1 MNKNPHL
8 EKIIDFYHSHKR
20 MPSYREIMN
29 LIGFKSKNA
38 AFKLVSKLI
47 DYGYLQKD
55 KTGRLI
61 PGKAFREISLLGV
74 VEAGFPSPAEEETSD
89 TLSLDDW
96 LIKNKEATYI
106 LKVQGDSMK
115 DAGIMEGDMVLV
127 ERTADAKDG
136 QIVIALVD
144 NEWTLKY
151 LRKKRDK
158 VYLEPANKKY
168 KPIFPKESLKIEAVV
183 KAVIRKY

>member
-1 MNKNPHL
+1 
-8 EKIIDFYHSHKR
+8 
-20 MPSYREIMN
+20 MN

>member
-1 MNKNPHL
+1 MNKHPYL
-8 EKIIDFYHSHKR
+8 QKIIDFYQRSKR
-20 MPSYREIMN
+20 MPSYAEIAS

-38 AFKLVSKLI
+38 VYKLVAKLI
-47 DYGYLQKD
+47 DHGYLQKD

-61 PGKAFREISLLGV
+61 PAPIFNEIPFPGI
-74 VEAGFPSPAEEETSD
+74 VEAGFPSPAEEEASD
-89 TLSLDDW
+89 TLSLDEY

-127 ERTADAKDG
+127 ERVSDAKNG
-136 QIVIALVD
+136 QIVVALVD

-151 LRKKRDK
+151 LRKKRNK
-158 VYLEPANKKY
+158 SYLEPANKKY
-168 KPIFPKESLKIEAVV
+168 KPIFPKDSLKIEAVV
-183 KAVIRKY
+183 RAVIRKY